1 MVKETAD
8 IIPNHEAA
16 SDAERFEALKDFN
29 VLGHAAQHPVD
40 ILRFNTCGSVDDGK
54 STLIGRL
61 LYDSKSLME
70 DQLEALQR
78 SADITGGG
86 QINLANLTDGLRAER
101 EQGIT
106 IDVAYRYFATP
117 RRKFI
122 IADTPGHVQYTRNMV
137 TGASTAN
144 ISVVLVDARLGVI
157 EQSRRHTYL
166 ASLLRIPHLVV
177 AVNKMD
183 LVSWSEER
191 FLEIRD
197 QFEEFLPRLDI
208 KDVKFIP
215 LSALHG
221 DNVVE
226 LSKNMPWYQGPTFL
240 GHLETVH
247 IASDWNLNGLRFPV
261 QWVNRPKN
269 PTDPAL
275 HDFRGLSGQIS
286 GGIVKQGQ
294 QIMVLP
300 RGLKSTVKEIWTY
313 DGPRTEAFC
322 PQATTLLLE
331 DDIDV
336 SRGDMLVGLD
346 ALPGMATELSAR
358 VCWMHS
364 RPLQS
369 GRKYFLKQTTQTVQ
383 AVVTALESRINI
395 DTFDPEPAP
404 AELSMNGIGQIKLLT
419 SKPIV
424 FDGYITNRLTGSL
437 ILIEPSTNATVA
449 AGMLL
454 PPVESVKPEYQD
466 FVI

>member
-1 MVKETAD
+1 MPLNTAS
-8 IIPNHEAA
+8 P
-16 SDAERFEALKDFN
+16 L
-29 VLGHAAQHPVD
+29 PVD

-70 DQLEALQR
+70 DQIEALER

-137 TGASTAN
+137 TGASLAN
-144 ISVVLVDARLGVI
+144 LSIVLVDARLGVI
-157 EQSRRHTYL
+157 EQSRRHT
-166 ASLLRIPHLVV
+166 AIAALLRIPHLVV

-183 LVSWSEER
+183 LVGWSEAR
-191 FLEIRD
+191 FLEIRA

-215 LSALHG
+215 MSALNG

-226 LSKNMPWYQGPTFL
+226 ASPHTPWYVGATLL

-247 IASDWNLNGLRFPV
+247 IASDWNLNGFRLPV
-261 QWVNRPKN
+261 QWVNRPNN

-275 HDFRGLSGQIS
+275 HDFRGFSGQIA
-286 GGIVKQGQ
+286 GGIVRVGQ
-294 QIMVLP
+294 KIIAFP
-300 RGLKSTVKEIWTY
+300 AGLTTTVKQIWTF
-313 DGPRTEAFC
+313 DGPVQEAFC
-322 PQATTLLLE
+322 PQSVTLVLE
-331 DDIDV
+331 HDIDI
-336 SRGDMLVGLD
+336 SRGSMLVGLD
-346 ALPGMATELSAR
+346 AHLPGSHTDLQAE

-364 RPLQS
+364 RPLQP
-369 GRKYFLKQTTQTVQ
+369 GKKYFLKHTTHTVQ
-383 AVVTALESRINI
+383 VAITEIVSKLNLDTLESGA
-395 DTFDPEPAP
+395 AP
-404 AELSMNGIGQIKLLT
+404 AELAMNDIGEIRLRAA
-419 SKPIV
+419 KPLV
-424 FDGYITNRLTGSL
+424 FDGYATNRLTGSFLL
-437 ILIEPSTNATVA
+437 IDQGTNATGA
-449 AGMLL
+449 AGMLR
-454 PPVESVKPEYQD
+454 PPRENVKPENADY
-466 FVI
+466 VI